1 MKIKDSVMLPSEWKS
16 GVIVEIPKKREVI
29 VAIGGDDFVT
39 DSLERLLL
47 NRMER
52 VVDGTLREE
61 QARMDV
67 DAMTRFLSLGT

>member
-1 MKIKDSVMLPSEWKS
+1 MKIKDSVMLPSEWKN